1 MMLRNVREEERKKKE
16 MSGRRKE
23 DRREMHAVVP
33 SDRGKG
39 RARKT
44 PRAGEKWGWEL
55 MSPHHAKTLLQ
66 TAEEAVD

>member
-1 MMLRNVREEERKKKE
+1 
-16 MSGRRKE
+16 MSGRKKE

-44 PRAGEKWGWEL
+44 PRAGEKWRWEL